1 VLLVPDVG
9 HSVLGS
15 DPSGCSGNA
24 LQALFANK
32 PIKPCSA
39 TALPPL
45 LRPSPLPPARL
56 ADVAPAA
63 GTRGRAGAT
72 LHAVVLTLA
81 DLQRQL
87 QLKLLPLLASGLVTH
102 LTSLRV
108 GGLRAGW
115 GESTPEAL
123 ILRRFSYVPGV
134 SVSGKITAGEAT
146 LHVGGPAAA
155 GGTLRLG
162 ARESLG
168 GVLGGVPVQIS
179 AESARASDRTSAARL
194 SALLRLYPGA
204 ASTRGGRL
212 RLVGLLGGR

>member
-1 VLLVPDVG
+1 
-9 HSVLGS
+9 
-15 DPSGCSGNA
+15 
-24 LQALFANK
+24 
-32 PIKPCSA
+32 
-39 TALPPL
+39 
-45 LRPSPLPPARL
+45 
-56 ADVAPAA
+56 
-63 GTRGRAGAT
+63 
-72 LHAVVLTLA
+72 VVLTLA

-102 LTSLRV
+102 LSSLRV

-115 GESTPEAL
+115 GESTTEAL

-134 SVSGKITAGEAT
+134 SVSGRITAGGAT

-168 GVLGGVPVQIS
+168 GVLGGVSVQIS
-179 AESARASDRTSAARL
+179 AEAARASERTSAARL

-204 ASTRGGRL
+204 ASTPGGRL
-212 RLVGLLGGR
+212 RLVGLLRGR